1 MKTNHSTSAQAIQL
15 RTAMLRPGALCPERQ
30 LRVLLLLAALV
41 LFSAADLWM
50 TLLHM
55 RSGGMMEANAVV
67 RLVATT
73 GSPMVLVFWKLG
85 CVAPFV
91 LIMYS
96 RRHRK
101 AAELACLA
109 ACVLLGL
116 VTWRW
121 MGYSEVMM
129 AHTGYMLDV
138 QRESPYWVA
147 MN

>member
-1 MKTNHSTSAQAIQL
+1 MKTNSTAAEVSSF
-15 RTAMLRPGALCPERQ
+15 RTAMHRPGAAWPDRQ
-30 LRVLLLLAALV
+30 LRVMLLLAALV

-73 GSPMVLVFWKLG
+73 GSPMVLVLWKLG

-101 AAELACLA
+101 AAEVACLA

-121 MGYSEVMM
+121 MGYSEVLM

-138 QRESPYWVA
+138 QSESPYWVA